1 LKDWGKFWYGFYDEL
16 IQDIDNSKLETK
28 MLDKLNLKMKSK
40 VLTIVAKQNNKNI
53 YLIEYKHKEGVG
65 FVVDL
70 EKNIRTDDDNVQE
83 IRKKGFWIDIRCS
96 ENVAKRILE
105 KIEKLKTIED

>member
-1 LKDWGKFWYGFYDEL
+1 M
-16 IQDIDNSKLETK
+16 SARV
-28 MLDKLNLKMKSK
+28 NLKMKSIG
-40 VLTIVAKQNNKNI
+40 LNIVAKQNNQEI

-70 EKNIRTDDDNVQE
+70 GKNIRYDDDKVQE
-83 IRKKGFWIDIRCS
+83 LRKKGFWIDIRCS

-105 KIEKLKTIED
+105 KVVKLKAIEE

>member
-1 LKDWGKFWYGFYDEL
+1 
-16 IQDIDNSKLETK
+16 
-28 MLDKLNLKMKSK
+28 MLDRVSMKMDIIGLN
-40 VLTIVAKQNNKNI
+40 IVAKQNNKES
-53 YLIEYKHKEGVG
+53 YLIAYKNKVDVG

-70 EKNIRTDDDNVQE
+70 EKGVRYDDNKIQS

-105 KIEKLKTIED
+105 MILKAVPEV